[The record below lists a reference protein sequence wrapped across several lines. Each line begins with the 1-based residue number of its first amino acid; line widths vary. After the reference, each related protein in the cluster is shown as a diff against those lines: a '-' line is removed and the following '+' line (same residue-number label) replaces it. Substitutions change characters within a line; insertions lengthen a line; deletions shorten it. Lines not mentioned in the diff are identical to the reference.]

1 MSRISLIE
9 QLYAKKKKGALDFN
23 YDALWAPPIRSILF
37 QEDINQLY
45 KIATSLKYNA
55 NIERKYELI
64 DSIMKARGFRKAH
77 CGTNR
82 VVYNFLENPT
92 FVAKVALDKVGLKD
106 SPAEYMNQEFFKP
119 FCCKIF
125 EVDPTGVIAFVE
137 RVNPISS
144 VEEFLSVSDD
154 IFNLMITK
162 IIGKYV
168 VDDLGSEKFMNYG
181 IRYNANGT
189 TFGPVIIDFP
199 YAYEL
204 DGAKLI
210 CNKMINTP
218 LGMVPCHGEIDY
230 DDGLN
235 HLICTKCGRS
245 YKATDLKKNTK
256 DILVI
261 KEDGGKIMRT
271 KIMSGDKVIKDSGIT
286 SKTHISKEL
295 FDDITNASIEAPVGV
310 TKVTKN
316 TKCYYDRSKKSKY
329 AYFNDL
335 QNKAQADIR
344 NAINTTPT
352 EQHTVVKA
360 SSAKTINTTEKS
372 NTTVESIVNASY
384 QHTVEKVKI
393 NSDIVYSAGRCT
405 SILDEMVTTP
415 SADLSKDTTV
425 PTPYKPEALKIN
437 ENIVNDNATKN
448 ISTST
453 DTSDKSQDESS
464 DGVIITASDK
474 RTLEND
480 SDNAEKSEDTN
491 TGSISK
497 NKITDN
503 NLIEDASKD
512 DTNDGADDEED
523 HLDSSEKNDEYI
535 DDEDS
540 KYSYYIPKT
549 RDKIQDK
556 NFNQKKQKRNNDEY
570 NSYKKGMNDY

>member
-9 QLYAKKKKGALDFN
+9 QLYTKKKKSALDFN

-256 DILVI
+256 DILII

-271 KIMSGDKVIKDSGIT
+271 KIMSGNKVVKDSGIT
-286 SKTHISKEL
+286 SKTHVSKEL
-295 FDDITNASIEAPVGV
+295 FDDITNASIEAPIGI

-335 QNKAQADIR
+335 QNKAQIDIR
-344 NAINTTPT
+344 NAIDDMPS
-352 EQHTVVKA
+352 EQYTVVKA
-360 SSAKTINTTEKS
+360 SSAKTTRTTNE
-372 NTTVESIVNASY
+372 NNDIVESIVNTSY
-384 QHTVEKVKI
+384 QHTVDKVTI
-393 NSDIVYSAGRCT
+393 NSDIVYDANRRT
-405 SILDEMVTTP
+405 SILDEMITTP
-415 SADLSKDTTV
+415 SAGSIKTTIA
-425 PTPYKPEALKIN
+425 PEPYKPEALKTN
-437 ENIVNDNATKN
+437 ESTVNDDAPENISGPID
-448 ISTST
+448 I
-453 DTSDKSQDESS
+453 SDKPHNEFSED
-464 DGVIITASDK
+464 VIIVPDEKAS
-474 RTLEND
+474 END
-480 SDNAEKSEDTN
+480 SNGAEKSEDDNAEDVSENET
-491 TGSISK
+491 
-497 NKITDN
+497 TDN
-503 NLIEDASKD
+503 NLIEDTSKD
-512 DTNDGADDEED
+512 DTNDSANDED
-523 HLDSSEKNDEYI
+523 YLDSSEKNDEYI

-540 KYSYYIPKT
+540 RYSYYIPKT
-549 RDKIQDK
+549 RNKIQDK
-556 NFNQKKQKRNNDEY
+556 NFSQKKQKRNNDEY

>member
-9 QLYAKKKKGALDFN
+9 QLYTKKKKSALDFN

-256 DILVI
+256 DILII

-271 KIMSGDKVIKDSGIT
+271 KIMSGNKVVKDSGIT
-286 SKTHISKEL
+286 SKTHVSKEL
-295 FDDITNASIEAPVGV
+295 FDDITNASIEAPIGI

-329 AYFNDL
+329 DYFNDL
-335 QNKAQADIR
+335 QNKAQIDIR
-344 NAINTTPT
+344 NAIDDMPS
-352 EQHTVVKA
+352 EQYTVVKA
-360 SSAKTINTTEKS
+360 SSAKTTRTTNE
-372 NTTVESIVNASY
+372 NNDIVESIVNTSY
-384 QHTVEKVKI
+384 QHTVDKVTI
-393 NSDIVYSAGRCT
+393 NSDIVYDANRRT
-405 SILDEMVTTP
+405 SILDEMITTP
-415 SADLSKDTTV
+415 SAGSIKTTIA
-425 PTPYKPEALKIN
+425 PEPYKPEALKTN
-437 ENIVNDNATKN
+437 ESTVNDCTSENISEPID
-448 ISTST
+448 I
-453 DTSDKSQDESS
+453 SDKPHNESS
-464 DGVIITASDK
+464 EDVIIVPDEKAS
-474 RTLEND
+474 END
-480 SDNAEKSEDTN
+480 SNGAEKSEDDNAEDVSENET
-491 TGSISK
+491 
-497 NKITDN
+497 TDN
-503 NLIEDASKD
+503 NLIEDTSKD
-512 DTNDGADDEED
+512 DTNDSADDED
-523 HLDSSEKNDEYI
+523 YLDSSEKNDEYI

-540 KYSYYIPKT
+540 RYSCYIPKT

-556 NFNQKKQKRNNDEY
+556 NFSQKKQKRNNDEY